1 MNCSYSCLFIFT
13 VLLPLFT
20 QAQTVKQT
28 EVNFKIKNLGIM
40 VNGGFTNIITKVD
53 CSDADKSK
61 WILDGT
67 VQAGSIY
74 TGNDLRDNH
83 LKEKKQ
89 FFYIQSFPVIN
100 MKAVNIDI
108 KEPNLWR
115 VQWELNM
122 KNIKKRFF
130 SNVKVKDKGNERTFE
145 STFSINRRDW
155 EVGENSITMSDVVT
169 VTIRCVIEK

>member
-1 MNCSYSCLFIFT
+1 MNRAYFYLFICI
-13 VLLPLFT
+13 VMLPFFS
-20 QAQTVKQT
+20 QAQTIKQI
-28 EVNFKIKNLGIM
+28 EVNFKIKNLGII
-40 VNGGFTNIITKVD
+40 VNGKFTNVTANIDCNDVD
-53 CSDADKSK
+53 KAK

-89 FFYIQSFPVIN
+89 FFYIQNFPVIN
-100 MKAVNIDI
+100 MKAVNIEI

-122 KNIKKRFF
+122 KNIRKRFY
-130 SNVKVKDKGNERTFE
+130 SNVKVKENGNERTLE

-169 VTIRCVIEK
+169 VNIRCVMEK